1 MFNEANIELLN
12 IKKNILKYINDIRDH
27 RTKTI
32 DNDTNK
38 KIKIDK
44 STNKNVTRDKST
56 NKKITKDTSTN
67 KKVGKSTNKNI
78 IIDKSTI
85 KEITINKIIPDNN
98 KNISHNILR
107 KRKGVNACN
116 NINNTS
122 TCMQRKNELKQD

>member
-44 STNKNVTRDKST
+44 STNKKVTRDKST
-56 NKKITKDTSTN
+56 NKK
-67 KKVGKSTNKNI
+67 
-78 IIDKSTI
+78 
-85 KEITINKIIPDNN
+85 KIIRIIAQI
-98 KNISHNILR
+98 K
-107 KRKGVNACN
+107 
-116 NINNTS
+116 
-122 TCMQRKNELKQD
+122 KQIKAQAKT